1 MTVSRAYNCSD
12 MKLLVVCATIAE
24 SFLANKEPLIA
35 VQSSWADP
43 YGDNLKNRI
52 DEAGT
57 KYIGI
62 DYRADLRNATR
73 DLLALQKDALEKL
86 GLLKTQLEI
95 NFDKK
100 RYNEFLS
107 RFGFDAHYRKAY
119 KNDQEALINLLMQIR
134 KNLKESVKAEIT
146 AKGIAASLLDDLVA
160 AADATK
166 QANISQEALKSAT
179 IGDSYEAVTE
189 FNAIYNE
196 IMAICKV
203 ARRVFKGNPDIKSAF
218 SFAKVLKALGK

>member
-43 YGDNLKNRI
+43 YGDDLKNRI
-52 DEAGT
+52 DAAGN

-62 DYRADLRNATR
+62 DYRAGLRDATR
-73 DLLALQKDALEKL
+73 ILLDLQKDALDKV
-86 GLLKTQLEI
+86 GLFKTQLEI
-95 NFDKK
+95 NFDRK
-100 RYNEFLS
+100 RYAELLK
-107 RFGFDAHYRKAY
+107 RLGFDAHYQKVQR
-119 KNDQEALINLLMQIR
+119 NNQEALINLLIQIR
-134 KNLKESVKAEIT
+134 KNLKASVKAEIT
-146 AKGIAASLLDDLVA
+146 AKGIAATLLDDLIA
-160 AADATK
+160 AADALN
-166 QANISQEALKSAT
+166 QANIRQEALKSAT
-179 IGDSYEAVTE
+179 FGDSYEAVTE

-203 ARRVFKGNPDIKSAF
+203 ARRVFKGDPDIKFAF